1 MRKLPPPPEYF
12 QLPAIEKAAYL
23 FYCVL
28 YRHHYLP
35 VDLFH
40 KKFNREY
47 FSYMCEGDS
56 AEVALWKVSLLSK
69 KILLFWFEYS

>member
-28 YRHHYLP
+28 YRRHYTP

-56 AEVALWKVSLLSK
+56 AEVALWKVDLLLSRTYCF
-69 KILLFWFEYS
+69 L